1 MSEGMSTITKLQP
14 VIIIIAAVAGILL
27 GQFDSV
33 SGVSGDLIEPF
44 LMVLLFIIFLK
55 IDIRDIGRSFRNT
68 RFTAASLAIN
78 FIWTPIFA
86 VLLGILFL
94 GDSMDLR
101 IGLLMLLVTPC
112 TDWYLV
118 FTGMSKGNVALSTSI
133 LPLNLVIQMVLLPV
147 YLFLFLGTGSS
158 IDMGSMLWS
167 IVYVLVIPFVLANII
182 KILVGRT
189 HLRERVDN
197 VLDDQGDNLQLVFLC
212 LAVVVMFASQG
223 RMITENPILLV
234 RMLIPLGVFFLANFI
249 IAQYA
254 GRRMGFDHADNT
266 SFTFTTLARN
276 SPLALA
282 IAVAA
287 FPENP
292 LIALVL
298 VVGPLIELPVLALAS
313 NVLLRMR
320 ANQESADRD
329 QHFG

>member
-1 MSEGMSTITKLQP
+1 MDEGMNTVTKLQP
-14 VIIIIAAVAGILL
+14 VMIIIAAVAGILV
-27 GQFDSV
+27 GQIGSV
-33 SGVSGDLIEPF
+33 SDVSGNFIEPF

-68 RFTAASLAIN
+68 KFTVTSLVIN

-118 FTGMSKGNVALSTSI
+118 FTGMSKGNVPLSTSI

-167 IVYVLVIPFVLANII
+167 IVYVLVIPFVLANIVKLLI
-182 KILVGRT
+182 SRT
-189 HLRERVDN
+189 NLKERMN
-197 VLDDQGDNLQLVFLC
+197 AVLEEQGDNLQLIFLC

-223 RMITENPILLV
+223 RMIVENPILLV
-234 RMLIPLGVFFLANFI
+234 KMLIPLGVFFFVNFI
-249 IAQYA
+249 ISQYV
-254 GRRMGFDHADNT
+254 GRKMGFDYADTT
-266 SFTFTTLARN
+266 SLTFTTLARN

-287 FPENP
+287 FPDNP

-298 VVGPLIELPVLALAS
+298 VVGPLIELPVLALTS

-320 ANQESADRD
+320 AKALPE
-329 QHFG
+329 